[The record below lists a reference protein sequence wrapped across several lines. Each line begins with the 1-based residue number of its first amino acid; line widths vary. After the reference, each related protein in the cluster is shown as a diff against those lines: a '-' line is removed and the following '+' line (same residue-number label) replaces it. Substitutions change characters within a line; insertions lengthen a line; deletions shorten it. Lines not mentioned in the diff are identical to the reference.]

1 MAARSKPV
9 AGYVRCASRAR
20 DSSSE
25 RSGAPARPL
34 GQSTVATMASAGW
47 CFSIRDRPSSRECLQ
62 RSRIPAHM
70 LAALA
75 RLLLDAVAPRRCAA
89 CDAVSNPSIC
99 TGCATALRALPVPA
113 VRRMRN
119 GSAFAGFEFVEP
131 VRAALHRGKY
141 GGDREAL
148 QELAAMTARR
158 LSGPRLFSP
167 DAIVAVPLGPRRRR
181 RRGYNQAAVI
191 AAVIA
196 EARDV
201 PMLEALERSRDTR
214 PQTARDEATRRGN
227 VAGAFKW
234 TGTPLDGA
242 YLWLVD
248 DVLTTGATA
257 GAAAAVLAQ
266 AGASLVDVV
275 VVAAVS

>member
-1 MAARSKPV
+1 
-9 AGYVRCASRAR
+9 
-20 DSSSE
+20 
-25 RSGAPARPL
+25 
-34 GQSTVATMASAGW
+34 
-47 CFSIRDRPSSRECLQ
+47 
-62 RSRIPAHM
+62 M
-70 LAALA
+70 LASLA
-75 RLLLDAVAPRRCAA
+75 RLLLDAVAPRRCAG

-99 TGCATALRALPVPA
+99 AACVAALDAMSIPA
-113 VRRMRN
+113 VRRMRS

-141 GGDREAL
+141 GGDRHAL
-148 QELAAMTARR
+148 QELAAMTAKR
-158 LSGPRLFSP
+158 LSGPRLFTP
-167 DAIVAVPLGPRRRR
+167 DAVVAVPLGARQRR
-181 RRGYNQAAVI
+181 RRGYNQAEII

-201 PMLEALERSRDTR
+201 PVLDDLERTRDTP
-214 PQTARDEATRRGN
+214 PQSARDEATRRDN
-227 VAGAFKW
+227 VTGAFAW
-234 TGTPLDGA
+234 TGTALGGA

-257 GAAAAVLAQ
+257 GAAAAVLAR

>member
-1 MAARSKPV
+1 
-9 AGYVRCASRAR
+9 
-20 DSSSE
+20 
-25 RSGAPARPL
+25 
-34 GQSTVATMASAGW
+34 
-47 CFSIRDRPSSRECLQ
+47 
-62 RSRIPAHM
+62 M
-70 LAALA
+70 LVALA
-75 RLLLDAVAPRRCAA
+75 RLLLDAVAPRRCAG
-89 CDAVSNPSIC
+89 CDAVSDPSIC
-99 TGCATALRALPVPA
+99 SLCATAMSALPVPT
-113 VRRMRN
+113 VRRIRT

-141 GGDREAL
+141 GGDRQAL
-148 QELAAMTARR
+148 QELAAMTAKR
-158 LSGPRLFSP
+158 LSGPRLFTP

-181 RRGYNQAAVI
+181 QRGYNQAEVI

-201 PMLEALERSRDTR
+201 LVFDDLARTRDTR

-227 VAGAFKW
+227 VAGAFAW
-234 TGTPLDGA
+234 TGSPLGGA

-257 GAAAAVLAQ
+257 GAAAAALAH